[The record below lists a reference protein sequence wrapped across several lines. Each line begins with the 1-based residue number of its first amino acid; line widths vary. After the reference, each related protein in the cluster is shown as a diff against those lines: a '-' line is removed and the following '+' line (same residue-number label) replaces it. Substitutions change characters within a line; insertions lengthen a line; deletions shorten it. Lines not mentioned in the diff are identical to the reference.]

1 MKMKSLYLN
10 VEDNIYRKVID
21 FLNLL
26 PKSKIKI
33 VEEISGSEEL
43 KEELQAR
50 RDEIR
55 RGDVLSHDEF
65 WEGTGV

>member
-1 MKMKSLYLN
+1 MKSLYLN